1 MDIHQLKTF
10 VTVAREGSITRA
22 SDLLFLSQPAVS
34 AHIKAME
41 DTLGILLFD
50 RTPKGMV
57 LTHGGQRLL
66 VKAEDV
72 LCSHQRFLS
81 EATRIKGVLSG
92 KLRLGVGGHA
102 SSEALGRLLCSLSEE
117 YPEVEVV
124 LKHSSSLDIVS
135 GIKAGN
141 LDAGFYNEA
150 GRPSG
155 ALSCI
160 EINRFALYLAAPIG
174 MIDSAFPLDWHRLAD
189 LPWIC
194 PASSTCC
201 GQAAEALFQAHGI
214 RPKRII
220 SIDSEAVTRTLIAG
234 GVGVGLLHESVA
246 REAKAKG
253 DVELICETDDPV
265 RVLFACL
272 SGRTEER
279 LLSEVNAIVSRETSV

>member
-57 LTHGGQRLL
+57 LTHGGHRLL

-81 EATRIKGVLSG
+81 EATRIKGILSG

-117 YPEVEVV
+117 
-124 LKHSSSLDIVS
+124 
-135 GIKAGN
+135 
-141 LDAGFYNEA
+141 
-150 GRPSG
+150 
-155 ALSCI
+155 
-160 EINRFALYLAAPIG
+160 
-174 MIDSAFPLDWHRLAD
+174 
-189 LPWIC
+189 
-194 PASSTCC
+194 
-201 GQAAEALFQAHGI
+201 
-214 RPKRII
+214 
-220 SIDSEAVTRTLIAG
+220 
-234 GVGVGLLHESVA
+234 
-246 REAKAKG
+246 
-253 DVELICETDDPV
+253 
-265 RVLFACL
+265 
-272 SGRTEER
+272 
-279 LLSEVNAIVSRETSV
+279 